1 MSERKKNS
9 EEMWRGRATKE
20 WENKMA
26 RKKWGTEETKKTEN
40 LKKRKKNE
48 E

>member
-9 EEMWRGRATKE
+9 EEMWRGRVTKE